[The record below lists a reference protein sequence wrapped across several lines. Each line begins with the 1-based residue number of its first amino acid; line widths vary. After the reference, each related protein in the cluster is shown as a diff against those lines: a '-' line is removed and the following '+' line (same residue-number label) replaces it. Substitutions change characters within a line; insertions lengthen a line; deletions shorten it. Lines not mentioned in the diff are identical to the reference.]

1 MKNTKTINMTGYIVE
16 YVDLR
21 QSKPR
26 TVNKEIVVLDADS
39 IRAAGIVGVEITDHL
54 KQYFEKGG
62 YSVISVTKGDKR
74 EAAADLKELYRGAVE
89 D

>member
-39 IRAAGIVGVEITDHL
+39 IRAAGIIGVEITDHL

-74 EAAADLKELYRGAVE
+74 EAAVDLKELYREAVE

>member
-1 MKNTKTINMTGYIVE
+1 MKNLRTVNMTGYTVE

-26 TVNKEIVVLDADS
+26 TVNKETVVLDAET
-39 IRAAGIVGVEITDHL
+39 IRAADVIGVNVADYI
-54 KQYFEKGG
+54 KRYFEKGG
-62 YSVISVTKGDKR
+62 YSVISVAKGDKR
-74 EAAADLKELYRGAVE
+74 EAVVDLKELYRGAVG

>member
-1 MKNTKTINMTGYIVE
+1 MKNLRTVTMTGYTIK

-26 TVNKEIVVLDADS
+26 TVNKETVVLDADT
-39 IRAAGIVGVEITDHL
+39 IRAAGIVGVEITDHI
-54 KQYFEKGG
+54 KRYFEKGG

-74 EAAADLKELYRGAVE
+74 EAVVALKELYRGAVG

>member
-1 MKNTKTINMTGYIVE
+1 MKNTKTINMTGYTVE
-16 YVDLR
+16 YADLR

-26 TVNKEIVVLDADS
+26 TVNKEIVGLDADS
-39 IRAAGIVGVEITDHL
+39 IRAAGIIGVEITDHL

-74 EAAADLKELYRGAVE
+74 EAAVDLKELYREAVE

>member
-1 MKNTKTINMTGYIVE
+1 MKNTKTINMTGYTVE

-26 TVNKEIVVLDADS
+26 TVNKETVVLDADT
-39 IRAAGIVGVEITDHL
+39 IRAAGIVGVEITDPI
-54 KQYFEKGG
+54 KRYFEKGG

-74 EAAADLKELYRGAVE
+74 EAVVDLKELYRGAVG

>member
-1 MKNTKTINMTGYIVE
+1 MKNTKTINMTGYTVE

-26 TVNKEIVVLDADS
+26 TVDADT
-39 IRAAGIVGVEITDHL
+39 IRAAGIVGVEITDHI
-54 KQYFEKGG
+54 KRYFEKGG

-74 EAAADLKELYRGAVE
+74 EAVVDLKELYRGAVG

>member
-1 MKNTKTINMTGYIVE
+1 MKNTKTINMTGYTVE

-26 TVNKEIVVLDADS
+26 TVNKETVVLDADT
-39 IRAAGIVGVEITDHL
+39 IRAAGIVGVEITDHI
-54 KQYFEKGG
+54 KRYFETGG

-74 EAAADLKELYRGAVE
+74 EAVVDLKELYRGAVG